1 MVDCAHPIVKATCRR
16 EGDGP
21 LIFKA
26 YEEIN
31 TVREAVRSAHYPNLL
46 AVRQEIA
53 NSDSNLQ
60 RCLQTYGGDCVHPG
74 LEYFDTK
81 FGNDLSPP
89 VSVFKAARLF
99 LPRKVHEMRIL
110 AADIN
115 ALSVFPFLNDPT
127 TINSLKVELP
137 SYAAKASDV
146 SPDFDVLE
154 WWKCNKDDLP
164 HWSLAAR
171 KVLVVQPSS
180 AAAERVFQSSQ
191 VPLLV
196 NKNTL

>member
-1 MVDCAHPIVKATCRR
+1 MVDCANPIVKATCRR

-31 TVREAVRSAHYPNLL
+31 TLREAVRSAHYPNLL

-60 RCLQTYGGDCVHPG
+60 RCLQTYGGDCV
-74 LEYFDTK
+74 LEYFETK
-81 FGNDLSPP
+81 FGNDLSSP

-99 LPRKVHEMRIL
+99 SPRKVHEMRIL
-110 AADIN
+110 AIDVN
-115 ALSVFPFLNDPT
+115 ALSVFPFPNGPT

-137 SYAAKASDV
+137 SHAAKASDV

-164 HWSLAAR
+164 HQSLAAR

-180 AAAERVFQSSQ
+180 AAAERVFSVLSSSS
-191 VPLLV
+191 
-196 NKNTL
+196 KNTL